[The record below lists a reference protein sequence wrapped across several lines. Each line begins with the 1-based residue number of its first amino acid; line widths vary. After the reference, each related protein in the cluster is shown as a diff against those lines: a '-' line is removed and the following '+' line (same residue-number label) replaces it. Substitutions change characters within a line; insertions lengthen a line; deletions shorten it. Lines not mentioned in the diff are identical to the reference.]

1 MTRAGFGRI
10 GIFGLLIV
18 TGACVVNGGSASPP
32 ATPVAQQ
39 TPPPAAFQH
48 PGFIYYGGQ
57 QQAISAPAMPPALS
71 RPDFM
76 NVAHLRQSAVQPSRC
91 NVPKEVADGVFVHI
105 DCYPYRRVPI
115 AVKHATALKIGL
127 MKTRGAKWIPIHG
140 APFRRSP
147 ITRPHAG
154 LDADPNATFALED
167 DRVGQG
173 AGSQTA
179 DPALP
184 DVVDHRLNGTEGP
197 IKDQGDVGA
206 CTSFALSAVMDNS
219 LRRASLNITTSPEH
233 VWAHYGV
240 PTMEDAAEGNVNKGI
255 TTFDALPY
263 SGKEACE
270 IDKDTTD
277 DCGQTYGVLPNT
289 AGADANLQ
297 SRLRAADAAGG
308 HHVVSFEELDVSPPN
323 LDEMTALLASGA
335 DIWVGFD
342 IDSSVWTNRRMQ
354 NFVIPDWSSPDGGH
368 SFAIAGYRRVAGGL
382 QFLAHNSWGPKWGD
396 GGYAWIS
403 QAMVQKW
410 MHLAYKVRTDVDAG
424 TPSSPVPAQTDED
437 CRGDQVLD
445 SVTNQC
451 AGVCPDQSRPA
462 NGQCPNGPAPPPQPL
477 TLPTLPG
484 FAGIPGLPAIP
495 GFSIPGFAPAP
506 APSGQNAAPAQ
517 SAAPASTAPAPFV
530 IPSAWPWPV
539 PSTLPNFLPPPAP
552 PQK

>member
-1 MTRAGFGRI
+1 MTRIGAGRI
-10 GIFGLLIV
+10 GIFGLLTV
-18 TGACVVNGGSASPP
+18 TGACVINGGSAPP
-32 ATPVAQQ
+32 AAPVAQQ
-39 TPPPAAFQH
+39 TPPPSAFSH
-48 PGFIYYGGQ
+48 PGFIYYGA
-57 QQAISAPAMPPALS
+57 QQAPITTPRMPPALS
-71 RPDFM
+71 RRDAM
-76 NVAHLRQSAVQPSRC
+76 NTAHLQQAAVQPSRC

-105 DCYPYRRVPI
+105 DCFPYQRVAI
-115 AVKHATALKIGL
+115 AVKHATPLKIGL
-127 MKTRGAKWIPIHG
+127 IRTHGARWIPIRSG
-140 APFRRSP
+140 AVRVGPAP
-147 ITRPHAG
+147 TNIVRPHADLG
-154 LDADPNATFALED
+154 TDPSAAFALED
-167 DRVGQG
+167 DRVGQSSG
-173 AGSQTA
+173 ALTA

-184 DVVDHRLNGTEGP
+184 DMVDHRLNGTEGP

-206 CTSFALSAVMDNS
+206 CTSFALSAVMDNA

-233 VWAHYGV
+233 IWAHYGV

-270 IDKDTTD
+270 IDKDSTD
-277 DCGQTYGVLPNT
+277 DCGETYGVLPNT
-289 AGADANLQ
+289 LGADGALQNKLRGADAQ
-297 SRLRAADAAGG
+297 GG
-308 HHVVSFEELDVSPPN
+308 HHLVSFQELDISPPS

-335 DIWVGFD
+335 DIWVGFN
-342 IDSSVWTNRRMQ
+342 IDSSVWVNRRMQ

-368 SFAIAGYRRVAGGL
+368 SFAISGYRKVNGGL
-382 QFLAHNSWGPKWGD
+382 QFLVHNSWGSSWGD

-410 MHLAYKVRTDVDAG
+410 MHLAYKVVTDADPG

-437 CRGDQVLD
+437 CPGDQVLD
-445 SVTNQC
+445 SVTNKC

-462 NGQCPNGPAPPPQPL
+462 NGQCPNGPAPPPQALPL
-477 TLPTLPG
+477 PFLPG
-484 FAGIPGLPAIP
+484 FNGIQGIPAIP
-495 GFSIPGFAPAP
+495 GFSIPGFTPAPAP
-506 APSGQNAAPAQ
+506 ATGA